1 MDMSGDQIGSLIYLG
16 LLGTVIVG
24 WYLAANRRNLGRV
37 AQHAAI
43 WVFIF
48 LGAIVAVGLWSD
60 VRDTVAPRQSLAQDG
75 AQVVVPMSRDG
86 HFYLTLEVNGVPI
99 RFVVD
104 TGATEVVLTA
114 ADAARIGI
122 PPDELAFTGR
132 AFTANGMVAT
142 APVRLDRV
150 VLGGIVDEGLRA
162 VVNQGDLTESLLG
175 MSYLNRFARLEI
187 SRGQMVLER

>member
-1 MDMSGDQIGSLIYLG
+1 MDMTGDQIGSLIYLG
-16 LLGTVIVG
+16 LLLAVIAG

-48 LGAIVAVGLWSD
+48 LGGIVAVGLWSD
-60 VRDTVAPRQSLAQDG
+60 VRDTVVPRQSVMQDG
-75 AQVVVPMSRDG
+75 AQVVVPMDRDG
-86 HFYLTLEVNGVPI
+86 HFYLTLDVNGVPV

-104 TGATEVVLTA
+104 TGASEMVLSGQ
-114 ADAARIGI
+114 DAARVGI
-122 PPDELAFTGR
+122 APDDLIFSGR

-150 VLGGIVDEGLRA
+150 DLGGIVDHDVRA
-162 VVNQGDLTESLLG
+162 VVNQGDLEESLLG
-175 MSYLNRFARLEI
+175 MTYLNRFERLEI

>member
-1 MDMSGDQIGSLIYLG
+1 MSMTGDQIGSLIYLG
-16 LLGTVIVG
+16 LLVTVIAG

-48 LGAIVAVGLWSD
+48 LGGIVAVGLWSD
-60 VRDTVAPRQSLAQDG
+60 VRDTVAPRQSLMQDG
-75 AQVVVPMSRDG
+75 AQVVVPMHRDG
-86 HFYLTLEVNGVPI
+86 HFYLTLEVNGVPV

-104 TGATEVVLTA
+104 TGATEMVLSA
-114 ADAARIGI
+114 QDAARVGI
-122 PPDELAFTGR
+122 APDDLIFSGR

-150 VLGGIVDEGLRA
+150 ALGGIVDQGVRA
-162 VVNQGDLTESLLG
+162 VVNQGDLEESLLG
-175 MSYLNRFARLEI
+175 MSYLNRFERLEI

>member
-1 MDMSGDQIGSLIYLG
+1 MDVTGEQIGSLVYLG
-16 LLGTVIVG
+16 LLVTVIAG
-24 WYLAANRRNLGRV
+24 WYLAANRRHLGRM

-48 LGAIVAVGLWSD
+48 LGAIVAVGLWTD
-60 VRDTVAPRQSLAQDG
+60 VRDTVAPRQSLMQDG
-75 AQVVVPMSRDG
+75 AQVVVPVHRDG
-86 HFYLTLEVNGVPI
+86 HFYLVLEVNGVPV

-104 TGATEVVLTA
+104 TGATDIVLSA
-114 ADAARIGI
+114 ADAARVGIGQDDLI
-122 PPDELAFTGR
+122 FSGR

-150 VLGGIVDEGLRA
+150 ALGSIVDDSVRA
-162 VVNQGDLTESLLG
+162 VVNRGDLEESLLG
-175 MSYLNRFARLEI
+175 MSYLNRFERLEI